1 MQDSTEALNLL
12 LSRDLVYRSFLFQR
26 DRGVLFLVRKDGVQV
41 FVTLDVRVDWSVDS
55 GGPFF
60 NETADVLRLTVL
72 QRAIGS

>member
-41 FVTLDVRVDWSVDS
+41 FVTLDVRVDWSVDG